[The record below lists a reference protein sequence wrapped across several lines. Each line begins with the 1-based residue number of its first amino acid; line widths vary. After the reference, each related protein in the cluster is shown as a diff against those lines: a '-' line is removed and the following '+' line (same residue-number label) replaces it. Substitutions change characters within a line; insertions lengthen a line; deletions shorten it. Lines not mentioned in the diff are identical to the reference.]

1 MGENKFICLTISNYH
16 MAYFKRL
23 FLAGL
28 FLLIASDLMSYTSA
42 TDTLRP
48 KVAVILSGGGAKGF
62 AHIGVLK
69 VLEEEGIPIDII
81 VGTSMGGI
89 IGGLYSIGYCAND
102 LQQMA
107 LSQNWTELLS
117 DNISRMDLDRI
128 SMINRQ
134 RYVLTLPMSD
144 GKKSSLQ
151 SGLIKGHNIL
161 NLFCGLTSGVP
172 ENAKFSE
179 FPISFACIGTDLLTG
194 EEVLLDDGFL
204 PAAMYA
210 TMAIPGVFMPAEY
223 NGHLLIDGGVVNN
236 FPSDIAKRM
245 GADIII
251 GVDVSAGTP
260 PQDNITINTVMGQMI
275 SFFTF
280 RKNSENRALC
290 DLLICPDVGGYNMT
304 SFHNSAIDSLINR
317 GVISATHTIGKIR
330 EIISENKLHPEKIS
344 TELIAQKEWAIQDI
358 SLSGKYSMPETSL
371 RENLKLEIPGSYTY
385 NDIVKSINSL
395 YGTSNYKRVYFNLD
409 GNKAKRNLNIIL
421 EESKSWE
428 INVGLRINSRSATS
442 IVLNS
447 TRKDLSR
454 ALDVMSLTAD
464 ISSSPRINILLESNK
479 GSKYSLMIDGFYK
492 SLRIQPD
499 RNSSYNAD
507 FFYASAELF
516 FPHKVSGSLTAGIG
530 IKEDYING
538 QFNSMIDGDLV
549 TVEPQEFNT
558 NFVGYISFDN
568 LDDYYF
574 PGHGSEV
581 YSELS
586 FAGDTRFQDLY
597 PILLIKM
604 RNIIR
609 LNNSFSLLI
618 NLYNRTLFSERTPG
632 HLGNTIGGHDY
643 ELMLD
648 RQLPFFGLPSFTP
661 TKRFTCIATAGL
673 RVNIEKRHFVT
684 FYGNYLLHNNEFSHF
699 SNYKT
704 AWGGGLVYAY
714 KSKIG
719 PLEMMLGYSDKYKKP
734 VISANIGYW
743 F

>member
-1 MGENKFICLTISNYH
+1 M
-16 MAYFKRL
+16 FKKITFRKNIGRHIRFL
-23 FLAGL
+23 FAVLL
-28 FLLIASDLMSYTSA
+28 FMKTCDLLSFPAVA
-42 TDTLRP
+42 DTNRP

-107 LSQNWTELLS
+107 LSQNWSELLS
-117 DNISRMDLDRI
+117 DNISRMDMDRI
-128 SMINRQ
+128 SRINRQ

-194 EEVLLDDGFL
+194 EEVLLEDGFL

-210 TMAIPGVFMPAEY
+210 SMAIPGVFMPAEY
-223 NGHLLIDGGVVNN
+223 DGHLLIDGGVVNN

-251 GVDVSAGTP
+251 GVDVSAEM
-260 PQDNITINTVMGQMI
+260 QLKDNITINTVMGQMVN
-275 SFFTF
+275 FFTF
-280 RKNSENRALC
+280 RKNSENRELC
-290 DLLICPDVGGYNMT
+290 DLLICPDVSGYNVT
-304 SFHNSAIDSLINR
+304 SFSNYAIDSLIKR
-317 GVISATHTIGKIR
+317 GVVSATNAIDKIR
-330 EIISENKLHPEKIS
+330 EIRSENKLHPWKVS
-344 TELIAQKEWAIQDI
+344 TDLITQKEWAIRDI
-358 SLSGKYSMPETSL
+358 SLSGKYSTPENSL
-371 RENLKLEIPGSYTY
+371 RDILKLEIPGKYTY
-385 NDIVKSINSL
+385 PDIVRSINNL
-395 YGTSNYKRVYFNLD
+395 YGTNNYKRVYFNMAGD
-409 GNKAKRNLNIIL
+409 TAYKNLNIVL
-421 EESKSWE
+421 EEGKSWD

-447 TRKDLSR
+447 TRKDLARS
-454 ALDVMSLTAD
+454 LDVMSLTAD
-464 ISSSPRINILLESNK
+464 ISSSPRINILLESNR
-479 GSKYSLMIDGFYK
+479 GPKYSFMIDGFYK
-492 SLRIQPD
+492 NLRIQPD

-516 FPHKVSGSLTAGIG
+516 SSHKVSKSLTAGVG

-538 QFNSMIDGDLV
+538 KFNSMVGDTLV
-549 TVEPQEFNT
+549 TIEPQAFNT
-558 NFVGYISFDN
+558 NLVGYISFDN

-574 PGHGSEV
+574 PVRGSEV

-586 FAGDTRFQDLY
+586 FAGDKRFQDIY
-597 PILLIKM
+597 PVLLVKT

-609 LNNSFSLLI
+609 LNNSFSLLM
-618 NLYNRTLFSERTPG
+618 NLYSRALFSERTPD

-643 ELMLD
+643 EIMLD
-648 RQLPFFGLPSFTP
+648 RQLPFFGLPAFTP
-661 TKRFTCIATAGL
+661 TNRFTCIATAGL

-684 FYGNYLLHNNEFSHF
+684 FYSNYLLHNNELSHF
-699 SNYKT
+699 RNYKT

-719 PLEMMLGYSDKYKKP
+719 PLEMMLGYSDKYRKP

>member
-1 MGENKFICLTISNYH
+1 MTIIKSH
-16 MAYFKRL
+16 KTYFKRL

-28 FLLIASDLMSYTSA
+28 LLLMARDLMSLPSSI
-42 TDTLRP
+42 DTLRP

-128 SMINRQ
+128 SRINRQ

-144 GKKSSLQ
+144 GEKSSLQ
-151 SGLIKGHNIL
+151 GGLIKGHNIL
-161 NLFCGLTSGVP
+161 NLFCGLTSGTP
-172 ENAKFSE
+172 EYAKFSE

-210 TMAIPGVFMPAEY
+210 TMAIPGIFMPAEY
-223 NGHLLIDGGVVNN
+223 DGHLLIDGGVVNN

-251 GVDVSAGTP
+251 GVDVSAEM
-260 PQDNITINTVMGQMI
+260 QLKDNITINTVMGQMI

-280 RKNSENRALC
+280 KKNSENRALC
-290 DLLICPDVGGYNMT
+290 DLLICPDVSDYNMM
-304 SFHNSAIDSLINR
+304 SFYNSSIDSLINR
-317 GVISATHTIGKIR
+317 GVISATKAIDKIR
-330 EIISENKLHPEKIS
+330 EIRSENKLYPGKVS
-344 TELIAQKEWAIQDI
+344 TELITQKEWVIRDI
-358 SLSGKYSMPETSL
+358 SLSGKYSTPEISL

-395 YGTSNYKRVYFNLD
+395 YGTNNYKRIYFNLD
-409 GNKAKRNLNIIL
+409 GNKTERNLNIIL
-421 EESKSWE
+421 EEGKSWD

-454 ALDVMSLTAD
+454 TLDVMSFTAD
-464 ISSSPRINILLESNK
+464 ISSSPGINILLESNK
-479 GSKYSLMIDGFYK
+479 GPKYSFMIEGFYK
-492 SLRIQPD
+492 NMRIQPD
-499 RNSSYNAD
+499 RNRSYRAD

-530 IKEDYING
+530 IKEDYIHG
-538 QFNSMIDGDLV
+538 KFNSMIDDDLV
-549 TVEPQEFNT
+549 TVEPQEFAT
-558 NFVGYISFDN
+558 SFVGYSSFDN

-574 PGHGSEV
+574 PGRGSEI
-581 YSELS
+581 YSEIS
-586 FAGDTRFQDLY
+586 FVGDERFQDLY

-643 ELMLD
+643 EIMLD
-648 RQLPFFGLPSFTP
+648 RQLPFFGLPAFTP
-661 TKRFTCIATAGL
+661 TNRFTCIAAAGL
-673 RVNIEKRHFVT
+673 RINIEKRHFVT
-684 FYGNYLLHNNEFSHF
+684 FYSNYLLHNNELSHF
-699 SNYKT
+699 NDYET

-734 VISANIGYW
+734 VVSVNIGYW

>member
-1 MGENKFICLTISNYH
+1 MKTIYSKIIN
-16 MAYFKRL
+16 RL
-23 FLAGL
+23 FLVGL
-28 FLLIASDLMSYTSA
+28 LLSVASNLISCPTI

-89 IGGLYSIGYCAND
+89 VGGLYSIGYSATD
-102 LQQMA
+102 LQQIA
-107 LSQNWTELLS
+107 LSQNWSELLS
-117 DNISRMDLDRI
+117 DNISRLDMDRI
-128 SMINRQ
+128 SRINRQ
-134 RYVLTLPMSD
+134 RYVLNLPMSD

-161 NLFCGLTSGVP
+161 NLFCGLTSGIP
-172 ENAKFSE
+172 GNAKFSE
-179 FPISFACIGTDLLTG
+179 FPISFACIGTDLMTG

-210 TMAIPGVFMPAEY
+210 SMAIPGVFMPAEY
-223 NGHLLIDGGVVNN
+223 DGHLLIDGGVVNN
-236 FPSDIAKRM
+236 FPSDIAKKM

-251 GVDVSAGTP
+251 GVDVSAGAHP
-260 PQDNITINTVMGQMI
+260 EDNITINTVMGQMI

-317 GVISATHTIGKIR
+317 GVISATHAIGKIR
-330 EIISENKLHPEKIS
+330 EIRSENKLHQEKIS

-358 SLSGKYSMPETSL
+358 SLSGKYSLPEISL
-371 RENLKLEIPGSYTY
+371 RENLRLEIPGSYTY
-385 NDIVKSINSL
+385 PDIVRSINSL

-421 EESKSWE
+421 EEGKSWD

-447 TRKDLSR
+447 TRKDLSK

-464 ISSSPRINILLESNK
+464 ISSNPRINILFESNK
-479 GSKYSLMIDGFYK
+479 GPKYSFMIDGFYK
-492 SLRIQPD
+492 NMRIQPN
-499 RNSSYNAD
+499 RNSSYRAD

-516 FPHKVSGSLTAGIG
+516 STHKVSGSLSAGIG
-530 IKEDYING
+530 IKEDYMNG
-538 QFNSMIDGDLV
+538 QFNSMADDTLATIN
-549 TVEPQEFNT
+549 PQTFNT
-558 NFVGYISFDN
+558 SLVGYISFDN

-574 PGHGSEV
+574 PGHGSEI

-586 FAGDTRFQDLY
+586 FVGDIIFQDLY
-597 PILLIKM
+597 PILLVKM
-604 RNIIR
+604 RNIVR
-609 LNNSFSLLI
+609 LNNSL
-618 NLYNRTLFSERTPG
+618 
-632 HLGNTIGGHDY
+632 
-643 ELMLD
+643 
-648 RQLPFFGLPSFTP
+648 
-661 TKRFTCIATAGL
+661 
-673 RVNIEKRHFVT
+673 
-684 FYGNYLLHNNEFSHF
+684 
-699 SNYKT
+699 
-704 AWGGGLVYAY
+704 
-714 KSKIG
+714 
-719 PLEMMLGYSDKYKKP
+719 
-734 VISANIGYW
+734 
-743 F
+743 

>member
-1 MGENKFICLTISNYH
+1 

-69 VLEEEGIPIDII
+69 VLEDEGIPIDII

-107 LSQNWTELLS
+107 LSQDWPELLS

-128 SMINRQ
+128 SRINRQ

-161 NLFCGLTSGVP
+161 NLFCGLTSGIP
-172 ENAKFSE
+172 GNAKFSE

-194 EEVLLDDGFL
+194 EEVLLEDGFL

-210 TMAIPGVFMPAEY
+210 SMAIPGVFMPAEY
-223 NGHLLIDGGVVNN
+223 DGHLLIDGGVVNN
-236 FPSDIAKRM
+236 FPSDIAKKM

-251 GVDVSAGTP
+251 GVDVSAGTHP
-260 PQDNITINTVMGQMI
+260 EDNITINTVMGQMI

-280 RKNSENRALC
+280 KKNSENRALC
-290 DLLICPDVGGYNMT
+290 DLLICPDVSDYSMM

-317 GVISATHTIGKIR
+317 GVISATKAIDKIR
-330 EIISENKLHPEKIS
+330 EIRSENKFYRGKVS
-344 TELIAQKEWAIQDI
+344 TELITQKEWVIRDI
-358 SLSGKYSMPETSL
+358 SLSGKYSTPEISL

-385 NDIVKSINSL
+385 NDIVKSINNL
-395 YGTSNYKRVYFNLD
+395 YGTNNYKRVYFKLD
-409 GNKAKRNLNIIL
+409 GNKTERNLNIIL
-421 EESKSWE
+421 EEGKSLD
-428 INVGLRINSRSATS
+428 INIGLRINSRSATS

-454 ALDVMSLTAD
+454 TLDVMSFTAD
-464 ISSSPRINILLESNK
+464 ISSSPRINILFESNK
-479 GSKYSLMIDGFYK
+479 GPKYSFMIDGFYK
-492 SLRIQPD
+492 NLRIQPD
-499 RNSSYNAD
+499 RNSSYRAD

-516 FPHKVSGSLTAGIG
+516 SSHKASKFLTAGLG

-538 QFNSMIDGDLV
+538 QFNSM
-549 TVEPQEFNT
+549 VEDTLATIKPQTFNT
-558 NFVGYISFDN
+558 SFVGYISFDN

-574 PGHGSEV
+574 PGSGSEI

-586 FAGDTRFQDLY
+586 FVGDTRFQDLY
-597 PILLIKM
+597 PILLFKM

-609 LNNSFSLLI
+609 FNNSFSLLM
-618 NLYNRTLFSERTPG
+618 NLYNRTLISEQTPD

-648 RQLPFFGLPSFTP
+648 RQLPFFGLPAFTP
-661 TKRFTCIATAGL
+661 TKRSTCITTAGL

-684 FYGNYLLHNNEFSHF
+684 FYGNYLLHNNEFSDF

-704 AWGGGLVYAY
+704 TWGCGLVYAY

-719 PLEMMLGYSDKYKKP
+719 PLEMMLGYSNKYKKP
-734 VISANIGYW
+734 VISANVGYW